1 MLTSSVHTK
10 KGFKLRKNELLLVLN
25 STYRAKQSLK
35 SSVGLTRTDVEQNFE
50 AAARFVWSIIVATG
64 GELLSQK
71 KFKRKVNQKIGF
83 IVTVH

>member
-1 MLTSSVHTK
+1 M
-10 KGFKLRKNELLLVLN
+10 LVLS
-25 STYRAKQSLK
+25 STYRVKQSLK
-35 SSVGLTRTDVEQNFE
+35 SSVGLTRTDVEQKFE
-50 AAARFVWSIIVATG
+50 ASARFVRSIIVATG